1 MKGHPDL
8 KNGEAWEG
16 CSAGKLA
23 CHQVDIQ
30 V

>member
-1 MKGHPDL
+1 MKSHLVL
-8 KNGEAWEG
+8 KDGEAWEG